1 MSPRINWEEYDSSA
15 SQFESVKPGIHH
27 VVVASAEERESKKGD
42 AYFSVR
48 LKQADGEATVCFDT
62 IMLSGKGLAMGLSKL
77 AMLGFVPGEREEILA
92 AELIGKKAWI
102 SAKEDTYEGKTRLA
116 VDISARGSRCGYWPE
131 EDPPEVPDNDFDNAP
146 F

>member
-1 MSPRINWEEYDSSA
+1 MRYARRTMEVLQLD
-15 SQFESVKPGIHH
+15 V
-27 VVVASAEERESKKGD
+27 
-42 AYFSVR
+42 
-48 LKQADGEATVCFDT
+48 
-62 IMLSGKGLAMGLSKL
+62 SGR
-77 AMLGFVPGEREEILA
+77 PQ
-92 AELIGKKAWI
+92 AWI